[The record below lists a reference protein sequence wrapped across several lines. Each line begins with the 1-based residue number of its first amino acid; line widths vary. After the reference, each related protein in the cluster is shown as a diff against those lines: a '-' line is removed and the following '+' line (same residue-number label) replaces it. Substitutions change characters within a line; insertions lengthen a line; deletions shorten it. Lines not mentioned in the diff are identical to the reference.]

1 MNKYLL
7 IYHKEDNDGVFSG
20 ALFYNFLKKTFG
32 ENIEIST
39 FPADYKDMRY
49 FENKHKDLAELHSLY
64 TDIILTDIS
73 FTSDYMINLYKEF
86 ENRFI
91 WCDHHAPIIKAM
103 KGYNNNIAGIRNT
116 KKSAILCVYEF
127 LYDQF
132 NMEKIPELF
141 KILSAWDSFTFK
153 ENGYTLD
160 YVRNIN
166 KCVTIKTK
174 LDLNEVIELVDDI
187 LTNDDKLDYEKLYAY
202 GKTFND
208 YDQTNID
215 NIIKTSGDK
224 SWHLLVSDSVM
235 QSACAIFHQGSSNSL
250 MFKSLESTDIKHGIV
265 FKHNPD
271 STWTVSLYNI
281 NEDDTFHCGQFL
293 REKYNG
299 GGHVGAAGCQ
309 ITQEQFIKILK
320 NKTL

>member
-20 ALFYNFLKKTFG
+20 ALFYNYLKKTFG

-49 FENKHKDLAELHSLY
+49 FENKYEDLKELHSLY

-86 ENRFI
+86 GNRFV

-103 KGYNNNIAGIRNT
+103 KGYNDNIAGIRNT

-166 KCVTIKTK
+166 KCITITMK
-174 LDLNEVIELVDDI
+174 LDLNEVIEFIDDI
-187 LTNDDKLDYEKLYAY
+187 LTNGDKLNYENLYAH

-215 NIIKTSGDK
+215 NIIKTNGDR
-224 SWHLLVSDSVM
+224 SWHLSVSDFVM
-235 QSACAIFHQGSSNSL
+235 QSACAIFHQGPSNSL
-250 MFKSLESTDIKHGIV
+250 MFKSLENTDIRQGIV
-265 FKHNPD
+265 FKHNTD

-293 REKYNG
+293 RDKYNG